1 MADVYKTVI
10 SKRDRREYDTA
21 RPLPDDAVHRILQA
35 GRMAGTSSNKLQ
47 LRFVA
52 IRDAATREA
61 IATAG
66 PGGAPIARAPFVV
79 AILLDREGRTFD
91 VGRAAQNMMV
101 AAWAEGIFSCPIGIR
116 DEDVVRKALGY
127 PEEYEVAIC
136 VAFGYPMADLPPRE
150 SRPRLPMDEVVHN
163 ERW

>member
-1 MADVYKTVI
+1 MADVYRTVI
-10 SKRDRREYDTA
+10 SKRDRREYDSA
-21 RPLPDDAVHRILQA
+21 RPLPEDVIHRILQA
-35 GRMAGTSSNKLQ
+35 GRMAGTSSNKQQ

-52 IRDAATREA
+52 IRSAATREEMA
-61 IATAG
+61 KAG

-79 AILLDREGRTFD
+79 AIAVEKGPWLFD

-101 AAWAEGIFSCPIGIR
+101 AAWAEGVLSCPIGIR
-116 DEDVVRKALGY
+116 DEDIVRNALGY
-127 PEEYEVAIC
+127 PEEYEVVNC
-136 VAFGYPMADLPPRE
+136 VAFGYPVADLPARE